1 MSTENDSIPSLL
13 VADPK
18 LLDGNFQDDQED
30 DDLFVRPQ
38 KKHKVL
44 VLSDHPLTSSGVAVQ
59 TRVLLDGLIKTGKY
73 TFRCL
78 GGALKHTD
86 YRTIQVNEDFIIKP
100 VNGFGDKALVRQLL
114 ITEKPDAVLIFT
126 DPRQFIWLWEMEDE
140 IRQVCPITY
149 WHVWDNDPYPAFNSI
164 WYESTDLINCISKK
178 TFELVAP
185 NFPEKTNYIPH
196 SFPKEM
202 YYTVDADIIS
212 KSIKQNFAER
222 ADWFKVLWVNRN
234 AHRKMPGDVMI
245 AWKQFLSEM
254 KAKHGHDNAMLVMH
268 TDPNDIEGPNLL
280 AVAEKLGLHD
290 HVWFST
296 DKLDFQDMNM
306 LHNMSDC
313 LLNISKAEGFG
324 LSTLIS
330 LQVGKPIVALKTG
343 GETSKVVDHKDNS
356 EHGVA
361 LEPVKRSLIGSQ
373 MVPYI
378 YEDFPATEDVVNG
391 LMKIYEMSPSD
402 KLHMANKTKAF
413 VEREFN
419 YEDMIASWDKTLEE
433 CIMNHKNKTTANWSC
448 TEIRLYSSSTE
459 PVAKAET
466 SQPQAVSVPTAPT
479 KVRKNIKKV
488 SA

>member
-18 LLDGNFQDDQED
+18 LLDGNFEDDQDD

-78 GGALKHTD
+78 GGALKHSD
-86 YRTIQVNEDFIIKP
+86 YRTIQVNEDFIVKP

-149 WHVWDNDPYPAFNSI
+149 WHVWDNDPYPAFNSV
-164 WYESTDLINCISKK
+164 WYESTDLINCISQK

-185 NFPEKTNYIPH
+185 HFPEKTNYVPH
-196 SFPKEM
+196 TFPKEM
-202 YYTVDADIIS
+202 YYPVDTDTLS
-212 KSIKQNFAER
+212 KTLKQNFQER

-234 AHRKMPGDVMI
+234 AHRKMPADLLV
-245 AWKQFLSEM
+245 AWGEFLKEM
-254 KAKHGHDNAMLVMH
+254 KAKHGHDNAMLIMH

-280 AVAEKLGLHD
+280 AVAEQLGLHD

-296 DKLDFQDMNM
+296 DKLEFQDMNM

-313 LLNISKAEGFG
+313 LVNISKAEGFG
-324 LSTLIS
+324 LSSLIS
-330 LQVGKPIVALKTG
+330 LQVGKPIVVLKTG

-361 LEPVKRSLIGSQ
+361 LKPVKRSLIGSQ

-378 YEDFPATEDVVNG
+378 YEDFCATQDVVDG
-391 LMKIYEMSPSD
+391 LMTIFEMSPTD
-402 KLHMANKTKAF
+402 KIHMANKVKAY
-413 VEREFN
+413 VEREFD
-419 YEDMIASWDKTLEE
+419 YSTMISQWDISLES
-433 CIMNHKNKTTANWSC
+433 CIQKHKRKSGGAWTC
-448 TEIRLYSSSTE
+448 TEVRVRNTSATTPTE
-459 PVAKAET
+459 QSKA
-466 SQPQAVSVPTAPT
+466 SQMSVKT
-479 KVRKNIKKV
+479 RKNIKKV
-488 SA
+488 QS

>member
-18 LLDGNFQDDQED
+18 LLDGNFEDDQDD

-78 GGALKHTD
+78 GGALKHSD
-86 YRTIQVNEDFIIKP
+86 YRTIQVNEDFIVKP

-149 WHVWDNDPYPAFNSI
+149 WHVWDNDPYPAFNSV

-178 TFELVAP
+178 TFDLVAP
-185 NFPEKTNYIPH
+185 HFPEKTNYVPH
-196 SFPKEM
+196 TFPKEM
-202 YYTVDADIIS
+202 YYPVDTDTLS
-212 KSIKQNFAER
+212 KTLKQNFSER

-234 AHRKMPGDVMI
+234 AHRKMPADLLV
-245 AWKQFLSEM
+245 AWGEFLKEM
-254 KAKHGHDNAMLVMH
+254 KAKHGHDNAMLIMH

-280 AVAEKLGLHD
+280 AVAEQLGLHD

-296 DKLDFQDMNM
+296 DKLEFQDMNM

-313 LLNISKAEGFG
+313 LVNISKAEGFG
-324 LSTLIS
+324 LSSLIS
-330 LQVGKPIVALKTG
+330 LQVGKPIVVLKTG
-343 GETSKVVDHKDNS
+343 GETSKGVDPRDGS

-361 LEPVKRSLIGSQ
+361 IEPIKRSLIGSQ

-378 YEDFPATEDVVNG
+378 YEDFCATQDVVEG
-391 LMKIYEMSPSD
+391 LMTIFEMSPTD
-402 KLHMANKTKAF
+402 KIHMANKVKAY
-413 VEREFN
+413 VEREFD
-419 YEDMIASWDKTLEE
+419 YSTMISQWDTTLEA
-433 CIMNHKNKTTANWSC
+433 CIQKHKTKSGGAWTC
-448 TEIRLYSSSTE
+448 TEVRVRNASATT
-459 PVAKAET
+459 PVEQSKTPELPVKT
-466 SQPQAVSVPTAPT
+466 
-479 KVRKNIKKV
+479 RKNIKKV
-488 SA
+488 PS